1 MQTHKYSCY
10 RIRLRRHVSR
20 DEQETRFDSMHE
32 VNLIDDWLEGT
43 RNLVSGS
50 RDKGPGAVI
59 GRNETC
65 HDVKAD
71 LIRSSLRTS
80 GFYKRWRYFNRR
92 RVGSLRLLNFFGI
105 IFDLWNLVVTN
116 SVIFPWIFLFSN
128 FRNRNG

>member
-71 LIRSSLRTS
+71 LIRSSLRSQAVSIKDGATS
-80 GFYKRWRYFNRR
+80 TGVEQDRCGY
-92 RVGSLRLLNFFGI
+92 
-105 IFDLWNLVVTN
+105 
-116 SVIFPWIFLFSN
+116 
-128 FRNRNG
+128 

>member
-1 MQTHKYSCY
+1 
-10 RIRLRRHVSR
+10 
-20 DEQETRFDSMHE
+20 MHE

-71 LIRSSLRTS
+71 LIRSSLRSQAVSIKDGATS
-80 GFYKRWRYFNRR
+80 TGVEQDRCGY
-92 RVGSLRLLNFFGI
+92 LNFFGI

-116 SVIFPWIFLFSN
+116 SVIFP
-128 FRNRNG
+128 